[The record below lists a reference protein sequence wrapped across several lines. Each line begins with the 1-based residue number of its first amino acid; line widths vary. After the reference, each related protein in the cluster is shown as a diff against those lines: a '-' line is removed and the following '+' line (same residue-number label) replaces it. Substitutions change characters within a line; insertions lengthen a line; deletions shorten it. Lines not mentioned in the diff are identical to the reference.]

1 MVFIQGNIGIMVY
14 NSLPGERSASIPIY
28 LSGCQRVL
36 EVCDLTSIF
45 AHGTTE
51 LVNQTALTNW
61 ALVKNL
67 WTTLKKIWNIHTI
80 FLMFLKEVAYVFLTL
95 QLFD

>member
-28 LSGCQRVL
+28 LSGCKRVL

-51 LVNQTALTNW
+51 LVNQNVNQTALTNW

-67 WTTLKKIWNIHTI
+67 
-80 FLMFLKEVAYVFLTL
+80 
-95 QLFD
+95 